1 MSVSALQQYSGE
13 QKQSHWDIIERY
25 CSPGCGKL
33 YYNKHA
39 IAMIGLESHHVCGK
53 TGKEREPSRVGNLSL
68 VKLAGN
74 YGNACQLVAR
84 VTKNHLA
91 LWLEHYVHKAIWQK
105 GRLVVKQ
112 RKDAIIPLIYIQMC
126 IVRNTTSFQ
135 TWGSWQRLRHPEF
148 RFRTFSTPPMQAP
161 PILVWRNEWCLFGEE
176 NRSEDTCLLE

>member
-1 MSVSALQQYSGE
+1 MDAFFFL
-13 QKQSHWDIIERY
+13 HIWRADRY
-25 CSPGCGKL
+25 RSRAFWGSLTFWCCLPSQISDRTIHKSSSPT
-33 YYNKHA
+33 
-39 IAMIGLESHHVCGK
+39 SF
-53 TGKEREPSRVGNLSL
+53 S
-68 VKLAGN
+68 
-74 YGNACQLVAR
+74 CQLVAR

-112 RKDAIIPLIYIQMC
+112 SKDAIIPLIYIQMC

-176 NRSEDTCLLE
+176 NRSEDTHLLE